1 MGAMKAFYLESPERD
16 DEAHSA
22 DTREIKLPAALVAK
36 LMEAQEK
43 AEVEA
48 EVAKQTERRRR
59 RENLTT
65 LSRENPF
72 IHPSPL
78 APWVVVSTPFPARDD
93 DRTTLPAPP
102 LEELLAKKTMKMPK
116 AKAPSTPRPL
126 LEVVVVVWTVMA
138 AVALLAQQLAH

>member
-1 MGAMKAFYLESPERD
+1 MGAMKAFLLESPDRD

-36 LMEAQEK
+36 LMEAQEQ

-48 EVAKQTERRRR
+48 EVAKRTERRRR

-78 APWVVVSTPFPARDD
+78 APWVTVETPFPANDERE
-93 DRTTLPAPP
+93 TLPAPP
-102 LEELLAKKTMKMPK
+102 LEELLAKRTMKMPK
-116 AKAPSTPRPL
+116 VKRPSTPRPM
-126 LEVVVVVWTVMA
+126 LEVVVVVWTLMA

>member
-1 MGAMKAFYLESPERD
+1 MGAMKALFLDSPDRD

-36 LMEAQEK
+36 LMEAQER
-43 AEVEA
+43 AEEQA
-48 EVAKQTERRRR
+48 EVAKRTERRRR

-78 APWVVVSTPFPARDD
+78 APWVIVETPFPANDERE
-93 DRTTLPAPP
+93 TLPAPP
-102 LEELLAKKTMKMPK
+102 LEELLAKRTMKMPK
-116 AKAPSTPRPL
+116 AKRPSTPRPL
-126 LEVVVVVWTVMA
+126 LEVVVVVWTLMA